1 MYFFLTVA
9 ETTLISGIFVLAVY
23 LMTGLTGLFS
33 LGQGAFISLGAFTAA
48 IATIRFGVPPPLA
61 MVMGAAMGVF
71 SGLVIGIPTLKLRR
85 DYFLL
90 ITFGFGEMVRNL
102 LLWTAQL
109 TGGALGIAGIPRA
122 AGLPLIALSTLVIL
136 FFIANL
142 KKSNFMRRCIA
153 IRDDELAA
161 QAMGINVY
169 GHKLK
174 VFILSAAISSYGGAL
189 FAFNIMFIEPNMFNW
204 LDSARLI
211 IIIFIGGINSL
222 TGAFIMACFYYTF
235 GEVFRFANVWRD
247 VILAVIVI
255 CVNIFRSQGFF
266 GSWEF
271 SFRKL
276 VSLPSRLQQRGTA
289 GAKRSGADSAAKKE
303 R

>member
-1 MYFFLTVA
+1 MYFFLAVL

-33 LGQGAFISLGAFTAA
+33 LGQGAFISLGAYTAA
-48 IATIRFGVPPPLA
+48 IATLRFGISPPFA
-61 MVMGAAMGVF
+61 MVMAAGMGVF

-90 ITFGFGEMVRNL
+90 ITFGFGEMARNL

-109 TGGALGIAGIPRA
+109 TGGALGIAGIPKA
-122 AGLPLIALSTLVIL
+122 AGTPLIVVSLLVIL
-136 FFIANL
+136 IFIANL
-142 KKSNFMRRCIA
+142 KKSNFMRNCIA

-174 VFILSAAISSYGGAL
+174 VFILAAAISAYGGAL
-189 FAFNIMFIEPNMFNW
+189 FAFNIMFIEPGLFNW

-222 TGAFIMACFYYTF
+222 SGAFIMACFYYTF
-235 GEVFRFANVWRD
+235 GEVFRGLGVWRD
-247 VILAVIVI
+247 VFLALIVI
-255 CVNIFRSQGFF
+255 CVNIFRPQGFF

-271 SFRKL
+271 SLRWL
-276 VSLPSRLQQRGTA
+276 ASLPQKFLPV
-289 GAKRSGADSAAKKE
+289 KKE
-303 R
+303 G

>member
-1 MYFFLTVA
+1 MYFFLTFA
-9 ETTLISGIFVLAVY
+9 ETTLISGIFVLSVY
-23 LMTGLTGLFS
+23 LLSGLTGLFS
-33 LGQGAFISLGAFTAA
+33 LGQGAFIALGAYTAA
-48 IATIRFGVPPPLA
+48 IAVRSGVHPYIA
-61 MVMGAAMGVF
+61 MAMAACMGVL
-71 SGLVIGIPTLKLRR
+71 SGLVIGLPTLKLRR

-102 LLWTAQL
+102 LLWMAQL
-109 TGGALGIAGIPRA
+109 TGGAMGIAGIPRA
-122 AGLPLIALSTLVIL
+122 ASLPLIGVSTLVIL

-142 KKSNFMRRCIA
+142 KRSNFMRRCIA

-189 FAFNIMFIEPNMFNW
+189 FAFNIMFIEPGLFNW

-211 IIIFIGGINSL
+211 IIIFIGGINSF
-222 TGAFIMACFYYTF
+222 TGAFIMALFYYTF
-235 GEVFRFANVWRD
+235 GEVFRFLNVWRD
-247 VILAVIVI
+247 VFLALIVI
-255 CVNIFRSQGFF
+255 CVNIYRPQGIF

-271 SFRKL
+271 SFCWLASLPRKL
-276 VSLPSRLQQRGTA
+276 L
-289 GAKRSGADSAAKKE
+289 RSGEGSASAKEKG
-303 R
+303 

>member
-1 MYFFLTVA
+1 MYYLSTVLD
-9 ETTLISGIFVLAVY
+9 TTLISAIFVLSVY

-33 LGQGAFISLGAFTAA
+33 LGQGAFISLGAYTAA
-48 IATIRFGVPPPLA
+48 IATLSFHVPPPLA
-61 MVMGAAMGVF
+61 MVMAVLMGVF
-71 SGLVIGIPTLKLRR
+71 SGFFIGLPTLKLRR

-109 TGGALGIAGIPRA
+109 TGGALGIAGIPKA
-122 AGLPLIALSTLVIL
+122 AGTPLVVTSTIVVIVL
-136 FFIANL
+136 IANL
-142 KKSNFMRRCIA
+142 KKSNFMRNCIA

-174 VFILSAAISSYGGAL
+174 VFILSAAISAYGGAL
-189 FAFNIMFIEPNMFNW
+189 LAFNIMFIEPNLFNW

-235 GEVFRFANVWRD
+235 GEIFRFANVWRD

-255 CVNIFRSQGFF
+255 CVNIFRPQGIF

-271 SFRKL
+271 TYRNL
-276 VSLPSRLQQRGTA
+276 IALPRRILQWKHLPQKA
-289 GAKRSGADSAAKKE
+289 SQKKKE
-303 R
+303 G

>member
-1 MYFFLTVA
+1 M
-9 ETTLISGIFVLAVY
+9 FVLAVY

-33 LGQGAFISLGAFTAA
+33 LGQGAFISLGAYTAA
-48 IATIRFGVPPPLA
+48 IAVLSFKVPPPAAIILA
-61 MVMGAAMGVF
+61 VVMGIL

-102 LLWTAQL
+102 LLWMAQL

-122 AGLPLIALSTLVIL
+122 ANLPLIVVSVAVIL
-136 FFIANL
+136 FLISNL
-142 KKSNFMRRCIA
+142 KKSNFMRNCIA

-174 VFILSAAISSYGGAL
+174 VFILAAAISSYGGAL
-189 FAFNIMFIEPNMFNW
+189 FAFNIMFIEPGLFNW
-204 LDSARLI
+204 LDSAKLI

-222 TGAFIMACFYYTF
+222 SGAFIMACFYYTF
-235 GEVFRFANVWRD
+235 GEVFRFASVWRD
-247 VILAVIVI
+247 VILALIVI
-255 CVNIFRSQGFF
+255 CVNVFRPQGIF

-271 SFRKL
+271 SFRWL
-276 VSLPSRLQQRGTA
+276 ASVITFLPRKFLPQ
-289 GAKRSGADSAAKKE
+289 KREG
-303 R
+303 

>member
-1 MYFFLTVA
+1 MYFFAFVA
-9 ETTLISGIFVLAVY
+9 ETTLISGMFVLSVY

-33 LGQGAFISLGAFTAA
+33 LGQGAFIGLGAYTAA
-48 IATIRFGVPPPLA
+48 IAVRDFGISPPIA
-61 MVMGAAMGVF
+61 MVLAGVMGILA
-71 SGLVIGIPTLKLRR
+71 GLVVGIPTLKLRR

-90 ITFGFGEMVRNL
+90 VTFGFGEMVRAL
-102 LLWTAQL
+102 LIWMARL
-109 TGGALGIAGIPRA
+109 TGGAMGIAGIPRA
-122 AGLPLIALSTLVIL
+122 ASLPLIAISTAVIL
-136 FFIANL
+136 IFVANL
-142 KKSNFMRRCIA
+142 KKTKFMRNCIA

-174 VFILSAAISSYGGAL
+174 VFILSAAICSYGGAL
-189 FAFNIMFIEPNMFNW
+189 FAFNIMFIEPGLFNW

-211 IIIFIGGINSL
+211 IIIFIGGINSF

-235 GEVFRFANVWRD
+235 GEVFRFATVWRD
-247 VILAVIVI
+247 VILALIVI
-255 CVNIFRSQGFF
+255 CINIFRPQGFF

-271 SFRKL
+271 SFRWLFSPLRKL
-276 VSLPSRLQQRGTA
+276 LP
-289 GAKRSGADSAAKKE
+289 AKKE

>member
-1 MYFFLTVA
+1 MYFFLAVL

-33 LGQGAFISLGAFTAA
+33 LGQGAFISLGAYTAA
-48 IATIRFGVPPPLA
+48 IATLSFGVSPPLA
-61 MVMGAAMGVF
+61 MVLAALMGVF
-71 SGLVIGIPTLKLRR
+71 SGFVIGIPTLKLRR

-102 LLWTAQL
+102 LLWMAQL
-109 TGGALGIAGIPRA
+109 TGGALGVSGIPKA
-122 AGLPLIALSTLVIL
+122 AGLPLIGVSTLAIL

-142 KKSNFMRRCIA
+142 KKSNFMRNCVA

-189 FAFNIMFIEPNMFNW
+189 FAFNIMFIEPNLFNW
-204 LDSARLI
+204 LDSAKLI

-222 TGAFIMACFYYTF
+222 SGAFIMACFYYTF

-247 VILAVIVI
+247 VLLAVIVI

-271 SFRKL
+271 SL
-276 VSLPSRLQQRGTA
+276 HWLASLPRKFLPV
-289 GAKRSGADSAAKKE
+289 KKE
-303 R
+303 G

>member
-1 MYFFLTVA
+1 M
-9 ETTLISGIFVLAVY
+9 FVLAVY

-33 LGQGAFISLGAFTAA
+33 LGQGAFISLGAYTAA
-48 IATIRFGVPPPLA
+48 IATLSFKISPPVA
-61 MVMGAAMGVF
+61 IVMAVFMGIL

-102 LLWTAQL
+102 LLWMAQL
-109 TGGALGIAGIPRA
+109 TGGAMGIAGIPRA
-122 AGLPLIALSTLVIL
+122 AGLPLILISVVVIL
-136 FFIANL
+136 FLIANL
-142 KKSNFMRRCIA
+142 KKSNFMRNCIA

-169 GHKLK
+169 AHKLK
-174 VFILSAAISSYGGAL
+174 VFILAATISSYGGAL
-189 FAFNIMFIEPNMFNW
+189 FAFNIMFVEPGLFNW

-222 TGAFIMACFYYTF
+222 SGAFIMAIFYYTF
-235 GEVFRFANVWRD
+235 GEVFRFASVWRD

-255 CVNIFRSQGFF
+255 CVNIFRPQGIF

-271 SFRKL
+271 SFRWIAS
-276 VSLPSRLQQRGTA
+276 VSQRVRRVFTDAIKFLPRKNPPL
-289 GAKRSGADSAAKKE
+289 KKGG
-303 R
+303 

>member
-9 ETTLISGIFVLAVY
+9 ETTLISSIFVLSVY
-23 LMTGLTGLFS
+23 LMSGLTGLFS
-33 LGQGAFISLGAFTAA
+33 LGQGAFIALGAYTAA
-48 IATIRFGVPPPLA
+48 IAVRNFGISPPIA
-61 MVMGAAMGVF
+61 MAMAAFMGVV

-90 ITFGFGEMVRNL
+90 ITFGFSEMVRNL
-102 LLWTAQL
+102 LLWMAQL
-109 TGGALGIAGIPRA
+109 TGGAMGIAGIPKA
-122 AGLPLIALSTLVIL
+122 AGLPLIVISVLVIL
-136 FFIANL
+136 FIISNL
-142 KKSNFMRRCIA
+142 KKSNFMRNCIA

-174 VFILSAAISSYGGAL
+174 VFILSSAICAYGGAL
-189 FAFNIMFIEPNMFNW
+189 FAFNIMFIEPGIFNW

-222 TGAFIMACFYYTF
+222 SGAFIMACFYYTF
-235 GEVFRFANVWRD
+235 GEAFRFLNVWRD
-247 VILAVIVI
+247 VFLAVIVI
-255 CVNIFRSQGFF
+255 CVNIFRPQGLF

-271 SFRKL
+271 SFRWL
-276 VSLPSRLQQRGTA
+276 VSLPRKLLPV
-289 GAKRSGADSAAKKE
+289 KKE
-303 R
+303 K

>member
-1 MYFFLTVA
+1 MYFIRTVL

-33 LGQGAFISLGAFTAA
+33 LGQGAFISLGAYTAG
-48 IATIRFGVPPPLA
+48 IASVFFKVPPPLA
-61 MVMGAAMGVF
+61 MVLAVLMGVF

-102 LLWTAQL
+102 LLWMAQL
-109 TGGALGIAGIPRA
+109 TGGALGMAGIPRA
-122 AGLPLIALSTLVIL
+122 AGLPLIATSTVVIL
-136 FFIANL
+136 ILIANL
-142 KKSNFMRRCIA
+142 KKSNFKRNCIA

-169 GHKLK
+169 AHKLK
-174 VFILSAAISSYGGAL
+174 VFILAAAISSYGGAL
-189 FAFNIMFIEPNMFNW
+189 FAFNIMFIEPNIFNW
-204 LDSARLI
+204 LDSAKLI

-222 TGAFIMACFYYTF
+222 SGAFIMACFYYTF

-255 CVNIFRSQGFF
+255 CVNIFRPQGFF

-271 SFRKL
+271 SFRWL
-276 VSLPSRLQQRGTA
+276 VSLPRKILPQ
-289 GAKRSGADSAAKKE
+289 KKE
-303 R
+303 GL

>member
-9 ETTLISGIFVLAVY
+9 ETTLISGIFVLSVY

-33 LGQGAFISLGAFTAA
+33 LGQGAFISLGAYTAA
-48 IATIRFGVPPPLA
+48 IAVRNFGIAPPIA
-61 MVMGAAMGVF
+61 MAMAAGMGVL

-90 ITFGFGEMVRNL
+90 ITFGFSEMVRAL

-109 TGGALGIAGIPRA
+109 TGGAMGIAGIPKA
-122 AGLPLIALSTLVIL
+122 AGLPLIGISTLVIL
-136 FFIANL
+136 IFIANL
-142 KKSNFMRRCIA
+142 KKTNFMRNCIA

-169 GHKLK
+169 WHKLK
-174 VFILSAAISSYGGAL
+174 VLILSSAICAYGGSL
-189 FAFNIMFIEPNMFNW
+189 FAFNIMFIEPGLFNW

-211 IIIFIGGINSL
+211 IIIFIGGVNSF
-222 TGAFIMACFYYTF
+222 TGAFLMAIFYYTF
-235 GEVFRFANVWRD
+235 GEVFRFFNVWRD
-247 VILAVIVI
+247 VILALIVI
-255 CVNIFRSQGFF
+255 CVNIFRPQGIF

-271 SFRKL
+271 SFRWL
-276 VSLPSRLQQRGTA
+276 VSLPNKIRSRKLMP
-289 GAKRSGADSAAKKE
+289 AKKE

>member
-1 MYFFLTVA
+1 MYFISKVL
-9 ETTLISGIFVLAVY
+9 ETTLISSIFVLSVY

-48 IATIRFGVPPPLA
+48 IATLKFGIAPPIA
-61 MVMGAAMGVF
+61 MAMAVAMGVF

-122 AGLPLIALSTLVIL
+122 AGLPLIAVSTLVIL
-136 FFIANL
+136 FLIANL
-142 KKSNFMRRCIA
+142 KKTNFMRNCIA

-174 VFILSAAISSYGGAL
+174 VFILSAAISAYGGSL
-189 FAFNIMFIEPNMFNW
+189 FAFNIMFIEPNIFNW
-204 LDSARLI
+204 LDSAKLI

-222 TGAFIMACFYYTF
+222 SGAFIMACFYYTF
-235 GEVFRFANVWRD
+235 GEVIRFANVWRD

-255 CVNIFRSQGFF
+255 CVNIFRPQGFF

-271 SFRKL
+271 SLRALASLPRKL
-276 VSLPSRLQQRGTA
+276 LP
-289 GAKRSGADSAAKKE
+289 AKKE
-303 R
+303 G

>member
-1 MYFFLTVA
+1 MYFFLAVL

-33 LGQGAFISLGAFTAA
+33 LGQGAFISLGAYTAA
-48 IATIRFGVPPPLA
+48 IATLSFGVSPPLA
-61 MVMGAAMGVF
+61 MVLAALMGVF
-71 SGLVIGIPTLKLRR
+71 SGFVIGIPTLKLRR

-102 LLWTAQL
+102 LLWMAQL
-109 TGGALGIAGIPRA
+109 TGGALGVSGIPKA
-122 AGLPLIALSTLVIL
+122 AGLPLIGVSTLAIL

-142 KKSNFMRRCIA
+142 KKSNFMRNCVA

-174 VFILSAAISSYGGAL
+174 VFIFSAAISSYGGAL
-189 FAFNIMFIEPNMFNW
+189 FAFNIQFIEPNLFNW
-204 LDSARLI
+204 LDSAKLI

-222 TGAFIMACFYYTF
+222 SGAFIMACFYYT
-235 GEVFRFANVWRD
+235 
-247 VILAVIVI
+247 
-255 CVNIFRSQGFF
+255 
-266 GSWEF
+266 
-271 SFRKL
+271 
-276 VSLPSRLQQRGTA
+276 
-289 GAKRSGADSAAKKE
+289 
-303 R
+303 